1 MISPIN
7 VMPINVM
14 PINVMTEGSAVK
26 ILQAVPEKKAV
37 QRRGGNND
45 HEFDEN
51 SI

>member
-14 PINVMTEGSAVK
+14 AEGSAVK

-37 QRRGGNND
+37 QRREGDND